1 MKSTTLLQVVALPAA
16 IAANFLEL
24 YVVAEKHEGE
34 VLVIGKKEP
43 DAGVTQMNFTTGFNE
58 GVLCLGDDKLW
69 THWGCGDDKGR
80 PEYRQ
85 VGEFDFPEATTE
97 PRPFVLNY
105 ISQLTYETIVQVVS
119 CIVCQIACQTD
130 AVV

>member
-1 MKSTTLLQVVALPAA
+1 MKLTTLFQVVALPAA

-24 YVVAEKHEGE
+24 YIVAEKHDMGVRVTGKEG
-34 VLVIGKKEP
+34 P
-43 DAGVTQMNFTTGFNE
+43 DAEVTQMNSTTGFDE
-58 GVLCLGDDKLW
+58 RVLCLGDDNLW

-80 PEYRQ
+80 SEYRQ

-105 ISQLTYETIVQVVS
+105 VSEATFETKTRVVS
-119 CIVCQIACQTD
+119 CIVCQIVCQTD